1 MKKLINKF
9 AISASLALATPAFA
23 QIISS
28 DTALLVELVTTT
40 ASQLNELE
48 KLVSNAEKYTAKM
61 QQYNELFQDEYFR
74 AERVLYIA
82 ESVASKKEVADL
94 GDLNWA
100 IRELKYSITEMR
112 ELMRE
117 YSMIKGDEKK
127 TKLQVKSQKK
137 VNNRKEKIAKSQV
150 DKSIK
155 AKTTGRAT
163 QLTAQNTAMIYE
175 SNVEMHNTQLEIL
188 EKMATNNRLLAEQM
202 EEKRLEQI
210 EKEKSYGIGRDI
222 R

>member
-1 MKKLINKF
+1 MKKILL
-9 AISASLALATPAFA
+9 SASLMLLTQTGFS

-48 KLVSNAEKYTAKM
+48 KIVSNTEKYTAKM
-61 QQYNELFQDEYFR
+61 QQYNELAQDEYFR
-74 AERVLYIA
+74 AERILYIA
-82 ESVASKKEVADL
+82 ESVSAKKEAANL
-94 GDLNWA
+94 GELNWA
-100 IRELKYSITEMR
+100 IRELKYSMSEMK

-117 YSMIKGDEKK
+117 YAVIKSDEEN
-127 TKLQVKSQKK
+127 TKAQVKLQKK
-137 VNNRKEKIAKSQV
+137 VNSQKERMAKSQV

-155 AKTTGRAT
+155 AKSTGRAT

-175 SNVEMHNTQLEIL
+175 QNVDMHNTQLEIL
-188 EKMATNNRLLAEQM
+188 EKLSTNNRLMAEQL

-210 EKEKSYGIGRDI
+210 EKEKSYGLGSNKR
-222 R
+222 

>member
-1 MKKLINKF
+1 MNKIAKDF
-9 AISASLALATPAFA
+9 FIASALVLSTHSPA

-48 KLVSNAEKYTAKM
+48 KLVSSAEKYTAKM
-61 QQYNELFQDEYFR
+61 QKYNELFQDEYFR
-74 AERVLYIA
+74 AERVLYLA
-82 ESVASKKEVADL
+82 ESLAGKKEVAGL

-100 IRELKYSITEMR
+100 IRELKYSMQEMK

-117 YSMIKGDEKK
+117 YSMIKEEEKK
-127 TKLQVKSQKK
+127 TKSKVKIQKK
-137 VNNRKEKIAKSQV
+137 VNTQKEKIAQSQV
-150 DKSIK
+150 KKAID

-175 SNVEMHNTQLEIL
+175 SNVDMHNTQLELL
-188 EKMATNNRLLAEQM
+188 EKVSTTNRLLAEQL

-210 EKEKSYGIGRDI
+210 EKEKTYGRGDKK
-222 R
+222 

>member
-1 MKKLINKF
+1 MKTLLLSAGLLF
-9 AISASLALATPAFA
+9 AMKTQA
-23 QIISS
+23 QIVSS

-61 QQYNELFQDEYFR
+61 QKYNELFQDEYFR

-82 ESVASKKEVADL
+82 ESLVAKKEVANL

-100 IRELKYSITEMR
+100 IRELKYSMAEMK

-117 YSMIKGDEKK
+117 YAIIKNDEKK
-127 TKLQVKSQKK
+127 TKAQVKIQKK
-137 VNNRKEKIAKSQV
+137 VNAHKEKIAKSQV

-163 QLTAQNTAMIYE
+163 QLTAQNTAMLYE
-175 SNVEMHNTQLEIL
+175 QNVDMHNTQLEIL
-188 EKMATNNRLLAEQM
+188 EKLSTNNRLMAEQL

-210 EKEKSYGIGRDI
+210 EKEKSYGLSKANK
-222 R
+222 

>member
-1 MKKLINKF
+1 MRMLNRV
-9 AISASLALATPAFA
+9 AISASLIFGTPAFA

-28 DTALLVELVTTT
+28 DTALLIELVTTT

-61 QQYNELFQDEYFR
+61 QKYNELFQDEYFR

-100 IRELKYSITEMR
+100 IRELKYSISEMR

-117 YSMIKGDEKK
+117 YAMIKGDEEK
-127 TKLQVKSQKK
+127 TKIQVKSQKK
-137 VNNRKEKIAKSQV
+137 VNDRKEKIAKSQV
-150 DKSIK
+150 NKSIK

-175 SNVEMHNTQLEIL
+175 SNVDMHNTQLDIL

-210 EKEKSYGIGRDI
+210 EKEKSYGMGRDGK
-222 R
+222 